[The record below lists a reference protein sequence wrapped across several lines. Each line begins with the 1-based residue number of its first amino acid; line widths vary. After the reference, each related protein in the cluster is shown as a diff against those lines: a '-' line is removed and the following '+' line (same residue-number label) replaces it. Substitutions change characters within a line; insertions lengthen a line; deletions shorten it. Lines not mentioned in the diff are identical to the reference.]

1 MSAIPELPPPNQL
14 SAVPTKIVVPE
25 KEPEKPKVV
34 VPDVLAPADFGHE
47 ALLKA
52 SAQLLLLHGFH
63 ESEESALH
71 LVSEMIELYIEQ
83 ICRVL
88 SDHAHH
94 YGRHEGNLDDFGQ
107 ALTML
112 GSPTMEGFRAF
123 LDAGEMIKYKIP
135 SLSVPPFPISQTQ
148 IMKRKV
154 DYESDDILEAHL
166 PPLPPKELLIQDRK
180 RKKTEETK
188 EKDQGI
194 HMFPHENPTTPD
206 NNATDGLRDH
216 HLGLIVPENDH
227 RDLRVPAPPR
237 KKPMKEDMR
246 IVLNSKDR
254 TGAQRSQIQI
264 RLPAPIREE
273 DERRQSLVTSFGPSS
288 KKTTSTKGKAKKGH
302 DSKGKV
308 KKESITLSLKEK
320 PKGRVK
326 QEEAITVSWKDPAKE
341 PITLN
346 VKEEGSKVKK
356 ESNKSD
362 AKEQQSKSD
371 SKTQSKKEESITFKI
386 PKPAPKPEMEEATVV
401 NSTPP
406 EAHVHK
412 HSSDKEKK
420 KKKKDKKEKKKKHRD
435 KEQSLGIP
443 SLKLKLSIP
452 IDKVSDGAS
461 EAVVI
466 KTISDEPQP
475 KPKVE
480 ESKSPSKANSQESKV
495 KVEPTLATSGNVKG
509 KKTKKE
515 TSKKSGTTPSKKKAN
530 VKDPPEGIVTPSP
543 QGNPQVLATPA
554 LLHKLSWRPTEDR
567 LRAVLP
573 PKRTKR
579 ALLKPKEKDS
589 DFYCVC
595 GLGETDDAGNY
606 IDMVQC
612 NDCEVWYHFNCV
624 GLDTTTFDKEE
635 WRCPDCLVDTKAGDV
650 IDHPLTSDM
659 QQGLIKILNSV
670 RKEKGSKEFEVAPT
684 DSIAPHYSF
693 YIFEPCDFQT
703 VHKRLNE
710 GKWYPREN
718 KYPCIRAFDRDMQLI
733 FDNCVCYNQNTD
745 EESTRLRR
753 LAESVGKAYNKK
765 IENFLAKLREE
776 SIS

>member
-1 MSAIPELPPPNQL
+1 MNKVKLVVHISRDETLLLLQVKQIQRINEAEGSIVTGGTSWHDDFDHSAFIYIGGLNYDLTEG
-14 SAVPTKIVVPE
+14 
-25 KEPEKPKVV
+25 
-34 VPDVLAPADFGHE
+34 DVLAVFSQYGEPMHINLVRDKGTG
-47 ALLKA
+47 K
-52 SAQLLLLHGFH
+52 SKGF
-63 ESEESALH
+63 
-71 LVSEMIELYIEQ
+71 
-83 ICRVL
+83 C
-88 SDHAHH
+88 
-94 YGRHEGNLDDFGQ
+94 F
-107 ALTML
+107 L
-112 GSPTMEGFRAF
+112 G
-123 LDAGEMIKYKIP
+123 
-135 SLSVPPFPISQTQ
+135 
-148 IMKRKV
+148 
-154 DYESDDILEAHL
+154 YED
-166 PPLPPKELLIQDRK
+166 
-180 RKKTEETK
+180 
-188 EKDQGI
+188 
-194 HMFPHENPTTPD
+194 
-206 NNATDGLRDH
+206 
-216 HLGLIVPENDH
+216 
-227 RDLRVPAPPR
+227 
-237 KKPMKEDMR
+237 
-246 IVLNSKDR
+246 
-254 TGAQRSQIQI
+254 QRST
-264 RLPAPIREE
+264 RLAVDNLNGIKLA
-273 DERRQSLVTSFGPSS
+273 Q
-288 KKTTSTKGKAKKGH
+288 KTISVDH
-302 DSKGKV
+302 C
-308 KKESITLSLKEK
+308 
-320 PKGRVK
+320 
-326 QEEAITVSWKDPAKE
+326 KDY
-341 PITLN
+341 
-346 VKEEGSKVKK
+346 
-356 ESNKSD
+356 
-362 AKEQQSKSD
+362 
-371 SKTQSKKEESITFKI
+371 
-386 PKPAPKPEMEEATVV
+386 
-401 NSTPP
+401 TPP
-406 EAHVHK
+406 EDAVLGVVGDPEEK
-412 HSSDKEKK
+412 KKEREERKRDKKRDWRAVSDNEGDRKKKKKKKDKEKK